1 MSRLPRFACAAIA
14 AATLAGCATRLPP
27 PPPPTIPQPVRFTA
41 VLQPGCLLPAPTLLR
56 KSPTSRATLALRVDA
71 TGRVE
76 SATVRDSAGNSELD
90 AALRAAAMRCKFTP
104 AYVVEG
110 AARTRTDVLDDQVL
124 NLRWPAEGELVGSAR
139 CMTPGYPHAAR
150 RSEEMGQVVVR
161 FRKSPETG
169 QPEVQLQKASAAMRT
184 LQPLSMRAVSECL
197 AHDEVAAELPAD
209 KWIAVYYDWRLD

>member
-1 MSRLPRFACAAIA
+1 M
-14 AATLAGCATRLPP
+14 
-27 PPPPTIPQPVRFTA
+27 RFTA
-41 VLQPGCLLPAPTLLR
+41 VLQPGCLLPHPTLLR
-56 KSPTSRATLALRVDA
+56 KSPASRATLALRVEA
-71 TGRVE
+71 TGQVE
-76 SATVRDSAGNSELD
+76 SATVRDSAGNNELD
-90 AALRAAAMRCKFTP
+90 AALQAAAMRCKFTP

-110 AARTRTDVLDDQVL
+110 SARTEVPDDHVL
-124 NLRWPAEGELVGSAR
+124 NLRWPAEGALIGAVRCVTPDYPHSAR
-139 CMTPGYPHAAR
+139 R
-150 RSEEMGQVVVR
+150 VEEMGQVVVR